1 MSVIQLLILYSD
13 RRPEIADIVERVRSE
28 QTPYVVHEAELAS
41 HAGFLPVSIG
51 QRETGFEYYFAPIE
65 EGQLPPE
72 ATRFGTHQIV
82 ARTGGDMAEMFASML
97 FLRTAAN
104 LSGAAYVYPDDGI
117 IVPPE
122 EVDAYLSEQ
131 IGQVQKF
138 I

>member
-1 MSVIQLLILYSD
+1 MSVIQLLVLD
-13 RRPEIADIVERVRSE
+13 ANRRPEVADIAERAQSE
-28 QTPYVVHEAELAS
+28 QTPYVAHDADLAVHT
-41 HAGFLPVSIG
+41 GFLPVTIG
-51 QRETGFEYYFAPIE
+51 QRETGFEYYFEPIE

-72 ATRFGTHQIV
+72 AIRFGTHQII
-82 ARTGGDMAEMFASML
+82 ARTGSDMVEMFASML

-122 EVDAYLSEQ
+122 GVDAYLSEQ
-131 IGQVQKF
+131 IDQVQKF